1 MYKQLTREQRYVIYL
16 GLQEKK
22 TYSTIARQ
30 ISVSISTVSREVKR
44 NSNRHGRYLYKE
56 AHEDTMWRR
65 ERTAANRKIKT
76 HVMKEA
82 IKMLVKDQWSPEQIV
97 ANLKERNVMIS
108 HESIYRYIREHQDL
122 WKYYFNFKYKC
133 NKKD

>member
-1 MYKQLTREQRYVIYL
+1 
-16 GLQEKK
+16 
-22 TYSTIARQ
+22 
-30 ISVSISTVSREVKR
+30 
-44 NSNRHGRYLYKE
+44 
-56 AHEDTMWRR
+56 MWRR

-97 ANLKERNVMIS
+97 AKLKERNVMIS